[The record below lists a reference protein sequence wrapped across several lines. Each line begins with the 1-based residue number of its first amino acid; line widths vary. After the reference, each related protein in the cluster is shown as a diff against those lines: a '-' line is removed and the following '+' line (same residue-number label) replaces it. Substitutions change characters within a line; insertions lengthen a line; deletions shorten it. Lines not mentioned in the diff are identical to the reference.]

1 MKCLVVVAHPLPDSL
16 CRSLA
21 RLAAERLE
29 AAGHEGT
36 VEDLNGSGFAP
47 ALTEA
52 ERRSY
57 YAAAFDASAVAG
69 EAARGA
75 SPEQLAAARSAY
87 VSVSEAEMVNHAA
100 RPRACAAAERA
111 ALKERMGRIRAGQ
124 FDQP

>member
-1 MKCLVVVAHPLPDSL
+1 MPLL
-16 CRSLA
+16 
-21 RLAAERLE
+21 
-29 AAGHEGT
+29 
-36 VEDLNGSGFAP
+36 P
-47 ALTEA
+47 ALRALPLACLLALPLGACVSGGADTSA
-52 ERRSY
+52 GR
-57 YAAAFDASAVAG
+57 AAALATTISRASACKAGAPQRSTLDRFLAG

-100 RPRACAAAERA
+100 RPRPCAAAERA